1 MTVTTMDVSW
11 VDGVNTFP
19 AVQPHLSSRLALP
32 YTENLQYTKEEIAVR
47 GCAPRY
53 MTDQGGAF
61 ELVETE
67 DGFAICQKITPQII
81 PTNWR
86 FRGTPLPLTCFGD
99 DKWRSYSMEAEV
111 KLSNLE
117 EHNFAGIGI
126 RYNSTVTCEFTSMCG
141 YSGRLYGDGSWK
153 LMDMESVAAEGITQ
167 HIDPKQWNKLK
178 LVVLGNAIFF
188 FINGNFLA
196 KYTPQ
201 CMINSGRASLC
212 SEYAWNMFRN
222 IHLEPASVQPPYVR

>member
-1 MTVTTMDVSW
+1 MPTGSASARKFGRSGTHRDTFTIKVPPRSIMTVTTMDVSW

-86 FRGTPLPLTCFGD
+86 FRGHRC
-99 DKWRSYSMEAEV
+99 R
-111 KLSNLE
+111 
-117 EHNFAGIGI
+117 
-126 RYNSTVTCEFTSMCG
+126 
-141 YSGRLYGDGSWK
+141 
-153 LMDMESVAAEGITQ
+153 
-167 HIDPKQWNKLK
+167 
-178 LVVLGNAIFF
+178 
-188 FINGNFLA
+188 
-196 KYTPQ
+196 
-201 CMINSGRASLC
+201 
-212 SEYAWNMFRN
+212 
-222 IHLEPASVQPPYVR
+222 